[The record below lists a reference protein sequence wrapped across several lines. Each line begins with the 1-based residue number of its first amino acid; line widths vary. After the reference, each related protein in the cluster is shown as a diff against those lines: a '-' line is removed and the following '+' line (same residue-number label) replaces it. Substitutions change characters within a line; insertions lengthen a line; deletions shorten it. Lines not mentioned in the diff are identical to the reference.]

1 MGRINLR
8 RYLMKTFIK
17 ITAVVMA
24 MLICCA
30 AFVSC
35 GGGDTKSSDAN
46 GGDAGNAASV
56 SGKTQTWGNITVLVP
71 DDMNFKGGSMLD
83 EKDPNVVNISKKD
96 NATNYFLITI
106 NDDEEG
112 VKSGVESTK
121 KMNKGSEDVTFEAG
135 TKWTGVSYDYSGTP
149 AFQVYGKV
157 DGKYVVI
164 QSFGFK
170 TDDDV
175 TTSVLGSLKVKDA
188 E

>member
-1 MGRINLR
+1 
-8 RYLMKTFIK
+8 MKTFIK

-35 GGGDTKSSDAN
+35 GGGDTKGSDAN

-96 NATNYFLITI
+96 NATNYFYDQLPKGTRTIETEYFVDRAGKYQSGSIT
-106 NDDEEG
+106 
-112 VKSGVESTK
+112 
-121 KMNKGSEDVTFEAG
+121 MQCA
-135 TKWTGVSYDYSGTP
+135 YAP
-149 AFQVYGKV
+149 AFAARDKAITF
-157 DGKYVVI
+157 VV
-164 QSFGFK
+164 K
-170 TDDDV
+170 
-175 TTSVLGSLKVKDA
+175 
-188 E
+188 